1 MLGLRV
7 TDARRWRW
15 DGRRPTAGAVS
26 AVLGTPAVAFP
37 SEAVGRLTEED
48 RFGPELLDP
57 GPLGEELLL
66 GVRHLSSGVGQ
77 QHGEV
82 GAGRVEACEP
92 VLPPTHCVGEVS
104 PDAVVRR
111 PRGVGGSGEPDVL
124 RVGGLGV
131 AAGVTAEGRLQAR
144 AVIGRGSERGD
155 PPRVTGH
162 GRQQRTPG
170 VRPGGELLVSPCDGG
185 SPQPESAGPVEH
197 DAGGLG
203 GRVALGVPGGQK
215 LSADAVGLGGDSS
228 GAGLG
233 PLASVL
239 RIEFRLSAG
248 NLQCG
253 EPVDLVG
260 LERGDAAQEVMARPD
275 DGQPI
280 EAALLS
286 RPRGTQI
293 CEPLSQRPGLDVA
306 GGLPG
311 GETGGVAGAEVGP
324 GCGRTRRSTAPA
336 PRPGPQRSGG
346 QC

>member
-1 MLGLRV
+1 M
-7 TDARRWRW
+7 
-15 DGRRPTAGAVS
+15 
-26 AVLGTPAVAFP
+26 LGTPAVAFP
-37 SEAVGRLTEED
+37 GEAVGRLTEEG

-57 GPLGEELLL
+57 VRLGDELLL
-66 GVRHLSSGVGQ
+66 GVRHLPCGVGLQ
-77 QHGEV
+77 PGEV
-82 GAGRVEACEP
+82 GAGHVEACES

-111 PRGVGGSGEPDVL
+111 PCSVGGSGEPGVL

-155 PPRVTGH
+155 PPRVAGH
-162 GRQQRTPG
+162 GRQQRPPG
-170 VRPGGELLVSPCDGG
+170 VRPGGELFVSACDGG
-185 SPQPESAGPVEH
+185 SPQPEPTGPVEH

-203 GRVALGVPGGQK
+203 GRVALVVPGGQK
-215 LSADAVGLGGDSS
+215 LYADADGLSGDGG

-239 RIEFRLSAG
+239 GIEFRLSAG
-248 NLQCG
+248 DLQCG

-280 EAALLS
+280 EAELFS
-286 RPRGTQI
+286 RPR
-293 CEPLSQRPGLDVA
+293 
-306 GGLPG
+306 
-311 GETGGVAGAEVGP
+311 AE
-324 GCGRTRRSTAPA
+324 CRSANA
-336 PRPGPQRSGG
+336 
-346 QC
+346 